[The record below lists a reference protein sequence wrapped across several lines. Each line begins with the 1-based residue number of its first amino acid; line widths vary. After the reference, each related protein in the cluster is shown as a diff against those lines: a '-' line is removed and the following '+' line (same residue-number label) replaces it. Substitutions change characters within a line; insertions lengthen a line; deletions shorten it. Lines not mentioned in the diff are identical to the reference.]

1 MAKIVLSSLVL
12 VALLHLCGGY
22 KILLVF
28 PLPGKSHHIL
38 GAGYAK
44 HLLEAGHE
52 VTYATPFPTN
62 KTTAKYHEIDLSKSV
77 EYFNKHSA
85 SILNLKAIIEKEIS
99 GDVLSSLP
107 VFIDMLKC
115 SFDNENL
122 VNFLSDTSK
131 EFDAVIVEWLFTDA
145 FAGIASLYNCPLIWS
160 SSMEAHWIVLQLIHE
175 PSNPSFNPNVLS
187 TTIPPF
193 TFFERVANLFTMAVF
208 KAAKYFYLLPRET
221 ALYDEFYTPLFA
233 KRGRQLPP
241 YEEVLYNGT
250 FVLTNSHTSLSQPIS
265 VPPNVKEIGGY
276 HIDPNTKPL
285 PANLQKIMDEAKH
298 GVIYFSM
305 GTNAKSKD
313 WPDSLKKEF
322 LEVFGGLKQTVLW
335 KFEEQLPNLP
345 KNVHILEWAPQQS
358 ILAHPNIRLFITH
371 GGLLSTTETVYF
383 GVPTIVM
390 PYGADQR
397 VNALRAVNKGYA
409 KMVDL
414 SYEMA
419 GDMKVAIEE
428 MLTSTKYSE
437 KVKELSKLYHDRPVP
452 PGAELVHWV
461 EHVVRTRGAPHL
473 RSPALLLP
481 WYQKIYLDLLA
492 LVVLALYVI
501 KVVLKLLC
509 RKGNI
514 KVPITK
520 KKTN

>member
-1 MAKIVLSSLVL
+1 MAKLVLSSLVL
-12 VALLHLCGGY
+12 IALLHLCGGY
-22 KILLVF
+22 KILVVF
-28 PLPGKSHHIL
+28 PLAGKSHHIL
-38 GAGYAK
+38 GAGYVK

-52 VTYATPFPTN
+52 VTYATPFPSN
-62 KTTAKYHEIDLSKSV
+62 KTTDKYHEVDLSKNI
-77 EYFNKHSA
+77 EFYNKQTSKM
-85 SILNLKAIIEKEIS
+85 LNLRAIINKETNI
-99 GDVLSSLP
+99 DVLAVIPDFVKMIKSMMES
-107 VFIDMLKC
+107 DK
-115 SFDNENL
+115 L
-122 VNFLSDTSK
+122 VNFLSDPTQ
-131 EFDAVIVEWLFTDA
+131 EFDAVIVEWLFTDV

-160 SSMEAHWIVLQLIHE
+160 SSVEAHWIVLQLIHE
-175 PSNPSFNPNVLS
+175 PSNPSFNANVLS

-193 TFFERVANLFTMAVF
+193 TFFERVANLLTMAAI
-208 KAAKYFYLLPRET
+208 KTIKYFYLQPRET
-221 ALYDEFYTPLFA
+221 AIYEEFFTPLFA

-241 YEEVLYNGT
+241 YEEVVYNGT
-250 FVLTNSHTSLSQPIS
+250 FMLTNSHSSLSQPIS

-313 WPDSLKKEF
+313 WPESLKKDF

-358 ILAHPNIRLFITH
+358 ILAHPNMRLFITH

-409 KMVDL
+409 KMVEL

-419 GDMKVAIEE
+419 GEMKVAIEE
-428 MLTSTKYSE
+428 MLSNTKYSE
-437 KVKELSKLYHDRPVP
+437 KAKELSKLYHDRVVH
-452 PGAELVHWV
+452 PGKELVHWV
-461 EHVVRTRGAPHL
+461 EHVVRSHGALHL

-481 WYQKIYLDLLA
+481 WYQKMYLDLLA
-492 LVVLALYVI
+492 LILVALYVI
-501 KVVLKLLC
+501 KVVLKLLF
-509 RKGNI
+509 RKLSF
-514 KVPITK
+514 KVPITE